1 MNSKIK
7 TTLFVI
13 VFTLCSLTSS
23 VSYAAS
29 LSVCG
34 QTTAPEGG
42 TAYDNYKD
50 YQTFLVGGNINGQ
63 TVEGLISQLQNHKIS
78 QEEYYKRD
86 AAYKSA
92 HNICQASDI
101 FKQIARIVNFL
112 IGFIGLFVIVRLVI
126 SGFQMVLSQGNEEAL
141 KGAKSGITNAL
152 IGMALVFAAYLL
164 ANIIFQIAG
173 VRGFNLNPFA

>member
-13 VFTLCSLTSS
+13 AFTLCSLTSS
-23 VSYAAS
+23 VTYAAS

-34 QTTAPEGG
+34 ETTAPTDG
-42 TAYDNYKD
+42 TAYDNYKE
-50 YQTFLVGGNINGQ
+50 YQTYLIGHPMPTFKDPSNPSAAEQ
-63 TVEGLISQLQNHKIS
+63 TALNN
-78 QEEYYKRD
+78 YYKDRS
-86 AAYKSA
+86 AFEKS

-101 FKQIARIVNFL
+101 FKQAARIVNFL
-112 IGFIGLFVIVRLVI
+112 IGFIGLFVIIRLVV
-126 SGFQMVLSQGNEEAL
+126 SGFQMVLSQGNEEAI